1 MLLSACDQPPA
12 PVSPPRPALVI
23 QVGQQSADNSAML
36 LAGEVKSR
44 YTSNIGFRIAG
55 KITQRYVEVGAQVK
69 AGQVLA
75 SIDAND
81 ANLSAQAASADVRA
95 AEASHALALAELERQ
110 RQLYEKK
117 FISKSALD
125 LREAE
130 YKTATARL
138 QQVKSQAAVSGN
150 QSRYTRLLA
159 DRAGVVAMITAE
171 PGQVVAAGQT
181 VAQIVDHQQIE
192 VLVAVPESRM
202 AELTLGQPVLIKSWA
217 DQSKSYNG
225 TVREIAPAAD
235 SDTRAFDVRVTVDQ
249 PDAALRLGMT
259 AGVLFSQASAQH
271 MLIPNTALTQ
281 LNGVKSV
288 WVISADGIA
297 TPRAVQVGQFT
308 EAGIE
313 VLSGL
318 QPGELVAVAG
328 VHTLIKGQRV
338 KPQVLNANVA
348 NADMASTNFTGSALE
363 GQP

>member
-23 QVGQQSADNSAML
+23 QAGQHIADHQAMIL
-36 LAGEVKSR
+36 VGEVKSR

-55 KITQRYVEVGAQVK
+55 KITQRYVDVGAQVK

-75 SIDAND
+75 SMDAND

-95 AEASHALALAELERQ
+95 AEANNALALAELQRQ

-150 QSRYTRLLA
+150 QSRYTRLVA
-159 DRAGVVAMITAE
+159 DRAGVVAMIAAE
-171 PGQVVAAGQT
+171 PGQVVEAGQT
-181 VAQIVDHQQIE
+181 VAQIVDNQQIE

-202 AELTLGQPVLIKSWA
+202 AQVKLGQPVWIKSWA
-217 DQSKSYNG
+217 DQTKRYTG
-225 TVREIAPAAD
+225 KVREMAPAAD
-235 SDTRAFDVRVTVDQ
+235 SATRAFDVRVTVDQ

-259 AGVLFSQASAQH
+259 AGVVFSQASAQH
-271 MLIPNTALTQ
+271 MLIPSTAVTQ
-281 LNGVKSV
+281 INGVQSV
-288 WVISADGIA
+288 WVISKDGIA
-297 TPRAVQVGQFT
+297 MPRAVSIGQFT

-313 VLSGL
+313 ILSGL
-318 QPGELVAVAG
+318 QAGELVAVAG
-328 VHTLIKGQRV
+328 VHTLINGQRV
-338 KPQVLNANVA
+338 KPQLVNSSLASSDVASPAMANSV
-348 NADMASTNFTGSALE
+348 LE